1 MKKVIINMI
10 KIDKRSEQLYCD
22 NCDSLVGYEI
32 IEKKEVY
39 NLRGDLIEIN
49 SYVAKCKTCNSELFE
64 PYLENENLKQLYRKY
79 AKKHNLILP
88 EDIKSMR
95 EKYDVSQTLFAIILG
110 IGEATIERY
119 ESGSLPSESISN
131 LIKSAENPLF
141 FSRMLENNKS
151 KLTKTDYERI
161 KKNIEEIKDFNV
173 NYLSTL
179 EQVYLQT
186 TNSKDLNFQKL
197 YEVVAE
203 LFNAIKKLG
212 INFLYKT
219 KFVKL
224 LWLIESSYY
233 DTFGE
238 KLTGLDFAH
247 LPYGPVPERHYILLE
262 IMKEAKIINIEEVDD
277 EPDKAYTIL
286 YPNDLS
292 YAKFLEVSE
301 QDFIKQIV
309 GKYGSLNAK
318 ELTELT
324 HNDLR
329 WINTKDGELISL
341 EIKE

>member
-1 MKKVIINMI
+1 MI

-22 NCDSLVGYEI
+22 NCDSLVEYEI

-79 AKKHNLILP
+79 AKKHNLIVP

-286 YPNDLS
+286 YPKDLS
-292 YAKFLEVSE
+292 YAKFLDVSE

>member
-1 MKKVIINMI
+1 MI

-22 NCDSLVGYEI
+22 NCDSLVEYEI

-49 SYVAKCKTCNSELFE
+49 SYVAKCKRCNSELFE

-301 QDFIKQIV
+301 QDFIEQIV

>member
-1 MKKVIINMI
+1 MI

-22 NCDSLVGYEI
+22 NCDSLVEYEI

-49 SYVAKCKTCNSELFE
+49 SYVAKCKRCNSELFE

-119 ESGSLPSESISN
+119 ESGSLPSKSISN

-301 QDFIKQIV
+301 QDFIEQIV

>member
-1 MKKVIINMI
+1 MI
-10 KIDKRSEQLYCD
+10 KIDKSSEQLYCE
-22 NCDSLVGYEI
+22 NCHSLVEYEI

-49 SYVAKCKTCNSELFE
+49 SDVAKCKTCNSELFE

-79 AKKHNLILP
+79 AKKHNLVLP
-88 EDIKSMR
+88 EDIKSTR
-95 EKYDVSQTLFAIILG
+95 EKYDVTQTLFAIILG

-141 FSRMLENNKS
+141 FSQMLENNKS

-179 EQVYLQT
+179 EQVYLQN

-197 YEVVAE
+197 YEVVAV
-203 LFNAIKKLG
+203 LFNAIKMLG

-224 LWLIESSYY
+224 LWIIESSYY

-262 IMKEAKIINIEEVDD
+262 IMKEAKIINIKEVDD
-277 EPDKAYTIL
+277 EQDKTYTIL

-292 YAKFLEVSE
+292 YAKFLEVSK
-301 QDFIKQIV
+301 QDFIKKIV
-309 GKYGSLNAK
+309 GKYGTLNAK

>member
-1 MKKVIINMI
+1 MI

-277 EPDKAYTIL
+277 EPDKTYTIL

-292 YAKFLEVSE
+292 YAKFLDVSE

>member
-1 MKKVIINMI
+1 MI

-22 NCDSLVGYEI
+22 NCDSLVEYEI

-301 QDFIKQIV
+301 QDFIEQIV

>member
-1 MKKVIINMI
+1 MI

-22 NCDSLVGYEI
+22 NCDSLVEYEI

-49 SYVAKCKTCNSELFE
+49 SYVAKCKRCNSELFE

-119 ESGSLPSESISN
+119 ESGSLPSKSISN

-233 DTFGE
+233 DTFDE

-262 IMKEAKIINIEEVDD
+262 IMKEAKIINIEEVYD
-277 EPDKAYTIL
+277 EPDKAYTFL
-286 YPNDLS
+286 FPNDLS

-301 QDFIKQIV
+301 QDFIEQIV

>member
-1 MKKVIINMI
+1 MI

-22 NCDSLVGYEI
+22 NCDSLVEYEI

-49 SYVAKCKTCNSELFE
+49 SYVAKCKRCNSELFE

-233 DTFGE
+233 DTFDE

-262 IMKEAKIINIEEVDD
+262 IMKEAKIINIEEVYD
-277 EPDKAYTIL
+277 EPDKAYTFL
-286 YPNDLS
+286 FPNDLS

-301 QDFIKQIV
+301 QDFIEQIV

>member
-1 MKKVIINMI
+1 MI

-22 NCDSLVGYEI
+22 NCDSLVEYEI

-49 SYVAKCKTCNSELFE
+49 SYVAKCKRCNSELFE

-79 AKKHNLILP
+79 AKKHNLVLP

-119 ESGSLPSESISN
+119 ESGSLPSKSISN

-233 DTFGE
+233 DTFDE

-262 IMKEAKIINIEEVDD
+262 IMKEAKIINIEEVYD
-277 EPDKAYTIL
+277 EPDKAYTFL
-286 YPNDLS
+286 FPNDLS

-301 QDFIKQIV
+301 QDFIEQIV